1 MSEATESC
9 VKTAKGPISP
19 VSQNKLADTTEF
31 KTAEEGKMIAGV
43 TCT

>member
-1 MSEATESC
+1 MSGATESC
-9 VKTAKGPISP
+9 VIKAKGPISP

-31 KTAEEGKMIAGV
+31 KIAEEGKMIARV

>member
-9 VKTAKGPISP
+9 VKTPKGPVLP
-19 VSQNKLADTTEF
+19 VSQNKLADTSVF
-31 KTAEEGKMIAGV
+31 KIVEEGKMIARV